1 MFTFYSAPFQGLC
14 FSSFLLPFLP
24 LNSRGLLEKRALFY
38 PLIDLKFLS
47 LDRFTFAL
55 AACQGGLSSTGGS
68 VFC

>member
-1 MFTFYSAPFQGLC
+1 ML
-14 FSSFLLPFLP
+14 FLILVALFASEL
-24 LNSRGLLEKRALFY
+24 RVLLEKRALFY